1 MFPSRERGEVAVP
14 ATRSNNGPVP
24 SQIAWLDASSEEQR
38 RMRDIIQL
46 FTDREARDELGIGTI
61 RDALGDLLFP
71 GTSTLHTRAR
81 YLLFVP
87 WIYTRA
93 ARSRNPVRTA
103 RDLELGLVK
112 AFADAEDS
120 DGLLG
125 SRVKTALKT
134 LPSQIYWAALGTYG
148 IRCVAGATRE
158 SVLLDDETET
168 IESDDPVSGP
178 GTWHGSIPAHP
189 EGFPATVPSGFTLTR
204 EEAEWLR
211 DRMVTA
217 APGTLLEYFI
227 HHPPEG
233 EFSFPWQDPAA
244 QGITGTLRS
253 QLNHARSFSAVMHG
267 AQLLY
272 NFMLAERYEAAGF
285 EGHEDLIDEY
295 EELIEHWAQELPN
308 EVKLDTWDV
317 HALVQLAN
325 TQRTRPVPRDTQ
337 LFVHNWTELVRQ
349 HFASQDPVSEL
360 TGSPAARN
368 LIARR
373 EKQTKGQHGRLH
385 SDKRLSSWG
394 GASGAARLTFRWSY
408 VRRILD
414 DLHTGLAAPAEAL
427 RA

>member
-1 MFPSRERGEVAVP
+1 M
-14 ATRSNNGPVP
+14 P

-87 WIYTRA
+87 WIYTQA
-93 ARSRNPVRTA
+93 ACSRNPVGQADRLERQLVTA
-103 RDLELGLVK
+103 V
-112 AFADAEDS
+112 ADAEDNA
-120 DGLLG
+120 GLLG
-125 SRVKTALKT
+125 SIAGTALKT

-148 IRCVAGATRE
+148 IRNDADATRE
-158 SVLLDDETET
+158 STLLADEAKTM
-168 IESDDPVSGP
+168 ESDESVRIQ

-233 EFSFPWQDPAA
+233 GFSFPWQDPAA
-244 QGITGTLRS
+244 QGVTGPLRL
-253 QLNHARSFSAVMHG
+253 QLDHARAFSAVMHG

-272 NFMLAERYEAAGF
+272 NLMLAERYEAAGF
-285 EGHEDLIDEY
+285 EGHEDLTDQY
-295 EELIEHWAQELPN
+295 EDLIAQWAQQLPT
-308 EVKLDTWDV
+308 EVPLGQWDV
-317 HALVQLAN
+317 HALIALAN
-325 TQRTRPVPRDTQ
+325 TQRTRPVPEATQ
-337 LFVHNWTELVRQ
+337 LFVHNWTDLVRQ
-349 HFASQDPVSEL
+349 HFARQDPIPTL
-360 TGSPAARN
+360 TGASAARD
-368 LIARR
+368 LITRR
-373 EKQTKGQHGRLH
+373 EKQTKGQYGRLH

-408 VRRILD
+408 VQRILE
-414 DLHTGLAAPAEAL
+414 DLHHGLATPAEAL

>member
-1 MFPSRERGEVAVP
+1 M
-14 ATRSNNGPVP
+14 P

-61 RDALGDLLFP
+61 RDALGDMLFP

-87 WIYTRA
+87 WIYTQA
-93 ARSRNPVRTA
+93 AGGRNPVGQAER
-103 RDLELGLVK
+103 LERQLVT
-112 AFADAEDS
+112 AFADAEDKA
-120 DGLLG
+120 GLLG
-125 SRVKTALKT
+125 SVAGTALKT

-148 IRCVAGATRE
+148 IRSDAGATRE
-158 SVLLDDETET
+158 STLLADQAETM
-168 IESDDPVSGP
+168 ESDESVSVQGA
-178 GTWHGSIPAHP
+178 WHGSIPAHP
-189 EGFPATVPSGFTLTR
+189 EGFPAAVPSGFTLTR

-233 EFSFPWQDPAA
+233 KFSFPWQDPTA

-253 QLNHARSFSAVMHG
+253 QLDHARAFSAVMHG

-272 NFMLAERYEAAGF
+272 NLMLAERYVAAGF

-295 EELIEHWAQELPN
+295 EELIALWAQELPN
-308 EVKLDTWDV
+308 EVPLDSWDV
-317 HALVQLAN
+317 HALITLAN
-325 TQRTRPVPRDTQ
+325 TQRTRPVPEATQ
-337 LFVHNWTELVRQ
+337 LFVHNWTDLVRQ
-349 HFASQDPVSEL
+349 HFARRDPISSL
-360 TGSPAARN
+360 TGASAARE
-368 LIARR
+368 LITRR

-394 GASGAARLTFRWSY
+394 GASGAAQLTFRWSY
-408 VRRILD
+408 VQRILD
-414 DLHTGLAAPAEAL
+414 DLHNGLATPAEAL

>member
-1 MFPSRERGEVAVP
+1 MA
-14 ATRSNNGPVP
+14 

-87 WIYTRA
+87 WIYTQA
-93 ARSRNPVRTA
+93 AGSRNPVGQAER
-103 RDLELGLVK
+103 LERQLVT
-112 AFADAEDS
+112 AFAEAEDKA
-120 DGLLG
+120 GLLG
-125 SRVKTALKT
+125 SIAGTALKT

-148 IRCVAGATRE
+148 IRNDAGATRE
-158 SVLLDDETET
+158 STLLADEAET
-168 IESDDPVSGP
+168 MELDESVRIQ

-211 DRMVTA
+211 ERMVTA

-253 QLNHARSFSAVMHG
+253 QLDHARSFSAVMHG

-272 NFMLAERYEAAGF
+272 NLMLAERYEAAGF
-285 EGHEDLIDEY
+285 EGNEDLIDQY
-295 EELIEHWAQELPN
+295 EELIAQWAQELPT
-308 EVKLDTWDV
+308 EVALDQWDV
-317 HALVQLAN
+317 HALITLAN
-325 TQRTRPVPRDTQ
+325 SQRTRPVPEATQ
-337 LFVHNWTELVRQ
+337 LFVHNWADLLRQ
-349 HFASQDPVSEL
+349 HFAGRDPISSL
-360 TGSPAARN
+360 TGASAVRD

-408 VRRILD
+408 VQRILD
-414 DLHTGLAAPAEAL
+414 DLHNGLATQAEAL
-427 RA
+427 GA

>member
-1 MFPSRERGEVAVP
+1 M
-14 ATRSNNGPVP
+14 P

-87 WIYTRA
+87 WIYTQA
-93 ARSRNPVRTA
+93 AGGRNPVGQADR
-103 RDLELGLVK
+103 LERQLVT
-112 AFADAEDS
+112 AFANAEDKA
-120 DGLLG
+120 GLLG
-125 SRVKTALKT
+125 SIAGTALKT

-148 IRCVAGATRE
+148 IRNDAGATRE
-158 SVLLDDETET
+158 STLLADEAGTM
-168 IESDDPVSGP
+168 ESDESVGIQ

-253 QLNHARSFSAVMHG
+253 QLDHARSFSAVMHG

-272 NFMLAERYEAAGF
+272 NLMLAERYEAAGF
-285 EGHEDLIDEY
+285 EGHEDLTGQY
-295 EELIEHWAQELPN
+295 EELIAQWAQDLPT
-308 EVKLDTWDV
+308 EVPLDTWDA
-317 HALVQLAN
+317 HALIALAN
-325 TQRTRPVPRDTQ
+325 AQRTRPVPEATQ
-337 LFVHNWTELVRQ
+337 LFVHNWTDLVRQ
-349 HFASQDPVSEL
+349 HFARRDPISSL
-360 TGSPAARN
+360 TGASAVRD
-368 LIARR
+368 LISRR

-408 VRRILD
+408 VQRILE
-414 DLHTGLAAPAEAL
+414 DLHHGLATPAQAL

>member
-1 MFPSRERGEVAVP
+1 MHGP
-14 ATRSNNGPVP
+14 ANQGRSNNGPMP

-61 RDALGDLLFP
+61 RDALGDMLFP

-87 WIYTRA
+87 WIYNQA
-93 ARSRNPVRTA
+93 ANSRHPVREA
-103 RDLELGLVK
+103 ERLERRLVT
-112 AFADAEDS
+112 AFADAD
-120 DGLLG
+120 DKAGLLG
-125 SRVKTALKT
+125 SIAGTALKT

-148 IRCVAGATRE
+148 IRHDAGATRE
-158 SVLLDDETET
+158 STLLADETEV
-168 IESDDPVSGP
+168 IESDDPVSGR

-189 EGFPATVPSGFTLTR
+189 EGFPAAVPSGFILTR

-233 EFSFPWQDPAA
+233 EFSFPWQDPAV
-244 QGITGTLRS
+244 QGVTGALRS
-253 QLNHARSFSAVMHG
+253 QLDHARAFSAVMHG

-272 NFMLAERYEAAGF
+272 NLMLAERYEAAGF
-285 EGHEDLIDEY
+285 ESHEDLIDEY
-295 EELIEHWAQELPN
+295 EELIAQWAQELPT
-308 EVKLDTWDV
+308 EVPLDTWDV
-317 HALVQLAN
+317 HALITLVN
-325 TQRTRPVPRDTQ
+325 TQRTRPVPEATQ
-337 LFVHNWTELVRQ
+337 LFVHNWTDLVRQ
-349 HFASQDPVSEL
+349 HFARRDPISSLAGASAV
-360 TGSPAARN
+360 RD
-368 LIARR
+368 LISRR

-408 VRRILD
+408 VQRILE
-414 DLHTGLAAPAEAL
+414 DLHNGLATPAEAL